1 MQAIKLQ
8 TRITPDHRI
17 ELQLPEDTPVTV
29 AEVIVLIRD
38 GAPVSAATSL
48 EALLARLDQ
57 SDRPR
62 LPAEVVDRWIDQER
76 RGWE

>member
-38 GAPVSAATSL
+38 GAPVSAATSI
-48 EALLARLDQ
+48 ESLLARLDQ

>member
-17 ELQLPEDTPVTV
+17 ELQLPDDTPVTI

-38 GAPVSAATSL
+38 GAPASAATSL
-48 EALLARLDQ
+48 EALLARLAQ
-57 SDRPR
+57 SNRPR